1 VGHDDSRPQRIAEQI
16 REQLERERYS
26 RSSETG
32 SVRESVSDDSDRIT
46 TEIQNALRDAQNA
59 KDKK

>member
-1 VGHDDSRPQRIAEQI
+1 MGHDDSRPQRIAEQI